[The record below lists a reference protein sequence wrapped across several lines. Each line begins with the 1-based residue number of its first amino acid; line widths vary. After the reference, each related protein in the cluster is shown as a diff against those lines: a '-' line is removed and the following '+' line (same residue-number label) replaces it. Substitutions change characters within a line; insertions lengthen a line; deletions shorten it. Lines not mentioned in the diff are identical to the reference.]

1 VTSVRDE
8 HLGAPAEPDAAPA
21 ATPDPAPATPD
32 PARRSTLSQRF
43 EASRLSSVGRRL
55 SEDHLIRFDLRTQL
69 LCMLGLLAFVVLV
82 AAGIHYSSI
91 EEWNSQWRVTPR
103 AESPSSTIFGHPKRV
118 RSDEWAV
125 STPALLNVYAR
136 PGGPSAGRRAL
147 DAVSPWTWGFYVL
160 GLARGFSWLWNFW
173 YLGTFFSVFLLMML
187 LTRNDFPVSVVSAG
201 VLFFSSYNRW
211 WDATAA
217 LTTFAVATTAL
228 IYCLQSRKLLNL
240 FIAVALFCVFGLGF
254 VLLRYPPWQV
264 TLALLGV
271 FIVVGFVAGN
281 DLRANLRSHLGVKVA
296 LALVVGVGAVVGGGL
311 AYLASATAIHDMLN
325 TSYPGHR
332 VSTGGDVGIR
342 RFFAGFLDPT
352 FSQTRYFV
360 INICESSGFILLF
373 PFALVALVAGRALG
387 WIRRVRPLVWALSA
401 YLVIL
406 SFYMLVGLGRVLSVV
421 TLMSFVPGYRA
432 FLGLGVAGI
441 VLCGLYLGQPTAGRL
456 PRRVW
461 VPLMLLS
468 FGGFLLFAAAFAAR
482 YTSATWSADWV
493 VIVPVCVA
501 LAVAAGAL
509 VRQLRPV
516 YFVVMLALVVIP
528 SWGAIP
534 VAHGLGPI
542 YDKALVQQVQHVLRT
557 RPPARWLVY
566 GGYYTPEIVRA
577 AGADVFNGVR
587 FPPDVGAMK
596 VLDPLDRSRLTWNRY
611 AHIVAQTSIWGGV
624 RFKLLKLKPPYQQDI
639 YTLVVNPDNPKLRA
653 LGIRYFVA
661 RPRQARFFP
670 ASKFWRLTSVP
681 ADGYDIYE
689 SKP

>member
-1 VTSVRDE
+1 MRDE
-8 HLGAPAEPDAAPA
+8 RAASDDLAPESPRPA
-21 ATPDPAPATPD
+21 
-32 PARRSTLSQRF
+32 SLSERF
-43 EASRLSSVGRRL
+43 EASRLSSIGRRL
-55 SEDHLIRFDLRTQL
+55 SEDHLIRFDPRTQL
-69 LCMLGLLAFVVLV
+69 LCVLGLLAFVVLV

-91 EEWNSQWRVTPR
+91 EAWNTQWRATPS
-103 AESPSSTIFGHPKRV
+103 AESPSSVILGHPKLIRA
-118 RSDEWAV
+118 DEWVV
-125 STPALLNVYAR
+125 STPALLNVYER

-147 DAVSPWTWGFYVL
+147 DVVSPWTWGFYVL
-160 GLARGFSWLWNFW
+160 GLERGFSWLWNFW
-173 YLGTFFSVFLLMML
+173 YLGTFLSVFLLMML
-187 LTRNDFPVSVVSAG
+187 LTRNDFWVSVVSAA

-211 WDATAA
+211 WDATVV

-228 IYCLQSRKLLNL
+228 IYCLQSRKVLNIV
-240 FIAVALFCVFGLGF
+240 IAVVLFCVFGLGF

-264 TLALLGV
+264 TLAILGV
-271 FIVVGFVAGN
+271 FLVVGFVAGN
-281 DLRANLRSHLGVKVA
+281 DFRANLRSHLGVKIA
-296 LALVVGVGAVVGGGL
+296 LALVVGVAALVGGGL
-311 AYLASATAIHDMLN
+311 AYLASATTIHDMLN

-342 RFFAGFLDPT
+342 RFFSGFLDPT

-360 INICESSGFILLF
+360 INICESSSFIFLF

-387 WIRRVRPLVWALSA
+387 WMRHVRPLLWAVSA

-406 SFYMLVGLGRVLSVV
+406 SFYVLVGFPRVLSVL

-432 FLGLGVAGI
+432 VIGLGVGGI
-441 VLCGLYLGQPTAGRL
+441 VLCGLYLGQPTTRKL

-461 VPLMLLS
+461 APLVLVS
-468 FGGFLLFAAAFAAR
+468 FAGFLAFAAAFAAR
-482 YTSATWSADWV
+482 YTSARWSADWW
-493 VIVPVCVA
+493 VIVPICVA

-516 YFVVMLALVVIP
+516 YFVVVLALVLIP

-534 VAHGLGPI
+534 VARGLGPI

-557 RPPARWLVY
+557 RPAARWLVY
-566 GGYYTPEIVRA
+566 GGFYTPEIVRA

-587 FPPDVGAMK
+587 FPPDVAAMK
-596 VLDPLDRSRLTWNRY
+596 VLDPSGRNRLTWNRY
-611 AHIVAQTSIWGGV
+611 AHIVAQTSIWGGP

-639 YTLVVNPDNPKLRA
+639 YTLVVNPDDPKLRA

-661 RPRQARFFP
+661 RPRQARFF
-670 ASKFWRLTSVP
+670 SSDKFWRLTSAP